1 MSSPHTI
8 SKESTTAEIARHGT
22 KRPDGKRKRTPQA
35 CANVKKSC
43 HRSCSRQT
51 IYPLTEFRSS
61 IPFCFRVALFVLRL
75 AVFVQTFL
83 LFFFFS
89 IIFFSFLP
97 SFYNFYDDFRVL
109 GARKRPPFLWSSNT
123 FFVQNYSQQAHA
135 SCLKGIATRWS
146 RAKNEL
152 SSSARGI
159 LAAKQRKRAG
169 RLRRKS
175 KSGVD

>member
-89 IIFFSFLP
+89 IFFFPSFLLFTT
-97 SFYNFYDDFRVL
+97 STMTFGF
-109 GARKRPPFLWSSNT
+109 GARKRSPFLLSSNT

-146 RAKNEL
+146 REKNGL

>member
-89 IIFFSFLP
+89 IIFFPSFLLFTTSTMTFGFWGQEEA
-97 SFYNFYDDFRVL
+97 SFPVVVQHVLCTKLQSAGARVVSKRYRDALEQGKERAIKL
-109 GARKRPPFLWSSNT
+109 GAR
-123 FFVQNYSQQAHA
+123 YSCCKAE
-135 SCLKGIATRWS
+135 KKS
-146 RAKNEL
+146 RA
-152 SSSARGI
+152 S
-159 LAAKQRKRAG
+159 
-169 RLRRKS
+169 
-175 KSGVD
+175 